1 MHLSPGQIYG
11 DGYRIVRLLGEGSMG
26 AVYEAEN
33 PRIHRRV
40 ALKTLHAALS
50 MRPDVVQ
57 RFEREAQAAGRIGSP
72 HIVEVLDVGELPDRS
87 RFLVMEMLDGTTLA
101 ERIRARGRLHAAEAA
116 PIVHELLSALA
127 AAHHAG
133 IVHRDLKPANVF
145 LMRQH
150 AGRADFV
157 KLLDF
162 GVSKFDVLGQDASMT
177 RTGAVLGTPYYMSPE
192 QAKGSRE
199 VDARSD
205 LYAAGVILYECVTG
219 QVPFFAET
227 FNELIFKIVL
237 EAPLPAESFV
247 PDLDPHFAAILRRA
261 MARDAGERFQS
272 ALEFQHAL
280 GQWLMRSPAAPMPP
294 VEMGP
299 AGQPWSASPLGPGGT
314 MMLDQAPQLPPA
326 APMHPAAP
334 PMAYGPP
341 PGAQPAVSIPM
352 SAGRARLVA
361 FAVCSGALVAGGVL
375 AAVVLARGGQ
385 DEATTAAMSTA
396 TAQPVSTD
404 AGPVVATASTGAAA
418 LDALDAGAVD
428 PADAAAAASAP
439 VAIQPTPAVRPRSSP
454 AATTPAAPT
463 SAAPTVAPTA
473 TGRRI
478 SDEL

>member
-1 MHLSPGQIYG
+1 
-11 DGYRIVRLLGEGSMG
+11 
-26 AVYEAEN
+26 
-33 PRIHRRV
+33 
-40 ALKTLHAALS
+40 
-50 MRPDVVQ
+50 
-57 RFEREAQAAGRIGSP
+57 
-72 HIVEVLDVGELPDRS
+72 
-87 RFLVMEMLDGTTLA
+87 
-101 ERIRARGRLHAAEAA
+101 
-116 PIVHELLSALA
+116 
-127 AAHHAG
+127 
-133 IVHRDLKPANVF
+133 
-145 LMRQH
+145 
-150 AGRADFV
+150 
-157 KLLDF
+157 
-162 GVSKFDVLGQDASMT
+162 
-177 RTGAVLGTPYYMSPE
+177 MSPE